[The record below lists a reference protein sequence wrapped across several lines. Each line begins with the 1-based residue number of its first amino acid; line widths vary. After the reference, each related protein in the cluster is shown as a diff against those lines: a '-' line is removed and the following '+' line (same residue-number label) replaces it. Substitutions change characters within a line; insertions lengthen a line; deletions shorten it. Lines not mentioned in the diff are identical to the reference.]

1 MELLQVIPHVSRF
14 YFIKMLR
21 VIIVLVGE
29 KVVDVPL
36 QLGYDMQYY
45 H

>member
-1 MELLQVIPHVSRF
+1 MELLQVVPRVSRF

-21 VIIVLVGE
+21 VIIFLVGE
-29 KVVDVPL
+29 KIVGVPL

-45 H
+45 Y